1 MVNIGSVTI
10 AISLRRN
17 TPRRAHGLLYPKT
30 VKMMAAV
37 RRHPSAAC
45 HSAGPTSPAR
55 SDAGSTATIEPP
67 GQGDVFNPDNPLR
80 LGQGGIFNPDTAVR
94 LGQRGSFNPDRPFL
108 LRQTSSFN
116 PDRPTR
122 LRQTTNFNPDRPS
135 LPGKSETFGHTMFAL
150 VKENQH
156 LSQNR
161 LQNVKKCSLNR
172 FPSLIPHSKLA
183 TAK

>member
-17 TPRRAHGLLYPKT
+17 TPRRAHGLLYPESAKIR
-30 VKMMAAV
+30 AAV

-80 LGQGGIFNPDTAVR
+80 LGQGGIFNPDTVVR

-108 LRQTSSFN
+108 LRQTSS
-116 PDRPTR
+116 
-122 LRQTTNFNPDRPS
+122 FNPDRPS